1 MKSNY
6 RVLAHQYG
14 EQVCF
19 EIYEV
24 FYEEKKVH
32 EAHKINSLDVSGD
45 NVKEI
50 RRKLKQMKKATKK
63 PVLWAGNKFPEE
75 Y

>member
-1 MKSNY
+1 MTWNY
-6 RVLAHQYG
+6 RVLAHQKEEGVYFIIHAVFVNKNG
-14 EQVCF
+14 NP
-19 EIYEV
+19 YE
-24 FYEEKKVH
+24 YT
-32 EAHKINSLDVSGD
+32 ANPTTVSGD
-45 NVKEI
+45 NVKQI